1 MLSSLALRRA
11 TPYLLAM
18 MCTTSAT
25 PAVAQT
31 VPAQEQGA
39 TIIVE
44 GRRAQTVDRMIA
56 DLAPSRGGRQI
67 AKWEWSICVR
77 VVGLEANH
85 ATFLRKRIVSTA
97 EALKIPVVRKDDC
110 TPNIV
115 VAFTDAPQDVLLD
128 IRKREPEL
136 LRDPRYGLPR
146 KSEWEELMAPRPVTW
161 MGRDEV
167 DESVKGGSV
176 SRLRAQTRQSLAKTI
191 AVVDARALTGVTWGQ
206 LGDYLCMV
214 TLSRPKLGA
223 TYDAST
229 ILGLFAMRDAARPQ
243 SVLQPA
249 GMTTIDRSLLANL
262 YAMDGRLPASR
273 QAATL
278 RQKVE
283 KDMAAD

>member
-31 VPAQEQGA
+31 MPAQEQAA

-44 GRRAQTVDRMIA
+44 GRRAKTIDRMIA

-67 AKWEWSICVR
+67 AKWEWSICVQ

-85 ATFLRKRIVSTA
+85 ATFLRKRIESTA

-176 SRLRAQTRQSLAKTI
+176 SRLRAQTRQSLTKAI
-191 AVVDARALTGVTWGQ
+191 AVVDARAITGVTWGQ

-214 TLSRPKLGA
+214 TLSRPKLAGS
-223 TYDAST
+223 YDTST
-229 ILGLFAMRDAARPQ
+229 ILGLFAARDAIRPRPA
-243 SVLQPA
+243 LQPM
-249 GMTTIDRSLLANL
+249 GMTAIDRSLLANL
-262 YAMDGRLPASR
+262 YTMDGRLPASS
-273 QAATL
+273 QQKTL
-278 RQKVE
+278 REKVE
-283 KDMAAD
+283 KDLAAD

>member
-1 MLSSLALRRA
+1 MLSSLALRHA
-11 TPYLLAM
+11 TPYLLAI
-18 MCTTSAT
+18 MCTTGTT
-25 PAVAQT
+25 PTVAQT
-31 VPAQEQGA
+31 TPAREQGA

-85 ATFLRKRIVSTA
+85 ATFLRKRIESTA
-97 EALKIPVVRKDDC
+97 EGLKIPIVRKDDC

-128 IRKREPEL
+128 IKKREPEL

-176 SRLRAQTRQSLAKTI
+176 SRLRAQTRQSLTKTI
-191 AVVDARALTGVTWGQ
+191 AVVDARALAGVTWGQ

-223 TYDAST
+223 IYDAST

-243 SVLQPA
+243 SSLQPA

-262 YAMDGRLPASR
+262 YAMEGRLPASR

-283 KDMAAD
+283 QDMAAD